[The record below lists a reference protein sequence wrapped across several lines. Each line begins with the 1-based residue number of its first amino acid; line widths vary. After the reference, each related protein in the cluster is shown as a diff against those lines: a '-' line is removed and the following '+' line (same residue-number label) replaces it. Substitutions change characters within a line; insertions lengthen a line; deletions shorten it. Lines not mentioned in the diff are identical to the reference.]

1 MASSSSGASALLLLS
16 FVVAGC
22 WSGHLFEMGRVRE
35 SVVAY
40 HGAFSDGERLLLDYS
55 VELADWRGRP
65 LRHERRAAAVPVA
78 ALSAAPELPVDAFP
92 VERMRLSGA
101 RSSDDRRLP
110 LVAADTPDAAPGAP
124 YVAVLGGD
132 GRHAGFLLCAA
143 HDLCR
148 GVFRSEALYRD
159 HTAWWVYP
167 ILPFSVALD
176 LVLLPAQ
183 VIGVAPFF
191 LLGE

>member
-1 MASSSSGASALLLLS
+1 LLS
-16 FVVAGC
+16 FLAAGC

-92 VERMRLSGA
+92 LERVRLSEA
-101 RSSDDRRLP
+101 RSSEDRRLP
-110 LVAADTPDAAPGAP
+110 LVAADTADAPAGAP
-124 YVAVLGGD
+124 YVALLDGD
-132 GRHAGFLLCAA
+132 GRHGFMLCAA
-143 HDLCR
+143 HDRCQA
-148 GVFRSEALYRD
+148 VFHSEALYRD
-159 HTAWWVYP
+159 RTAWWVYP

-176 LVLLPAQ
+176 LALLPGQ